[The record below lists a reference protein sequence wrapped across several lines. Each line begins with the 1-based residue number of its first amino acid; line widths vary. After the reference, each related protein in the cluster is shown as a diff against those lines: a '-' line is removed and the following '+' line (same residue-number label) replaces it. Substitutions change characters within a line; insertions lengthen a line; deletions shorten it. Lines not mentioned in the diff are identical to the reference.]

1 MGRGSVGSGPSSA
14 GPTNLTQ
21 DEQGHVQGKSAD
33 QPRTS
38 ECQPRVSH
46 FLSAGIGRQVVDRY
60 PNVIDPSFRIV
71 LVIARVDMK

>member
-1 MGRGSVGSGPSSA
+1 MGRGSVGSGLSSA

-21 DEQGHVQGKSAD
+21 DEQGRAQGKSDD

-60 PNVIDPSFRIV
+60 PNVIDPALELSS
-71 LVIARVDMK
+71 